1 MCKERKQTIMNK
13 KALNKKMEYL
23 CRVLLGLALAL
34 ATMSVLEEI
43 GLSEFLIGA
52 YTMLVYNTVIAS
64 TNKERR

>member
-1 MCKERKQTIMNK
+1 MNK

-52 YTMLVYNTVIAS
+52 YTMLVYNAVIAS
-64 TNKERR
+64 TNKESR

>member
-1 MCKERKQTIMNK
+1 MSKERKQTVMN

-23 CRVLLGLALAL
+23 CRVLLGLALAI
-34 ATMSVLEEI
+34 ATMAVLEEI

-64 TNKERR
+64 TNKESR

>member
-1 MCKERKQTIMNK
+1 MCKERKQTVMNK
-13 KALNKKMEYL
+13 KTLNKKMEYL

-64 TNKERR
+64 TNKESR

>member
-1 MCKERKQTIMNK
+1 MSKERKQTIMNK